1 MRPASDAHQSRLLYE
16 LCALLL
22 TVLRASPDDGAVAR
36 PLLPRHVTPAGV
48 ASMLLGASMA
58 LMLCGSVTFML
69 GFFLMPWVVGLGFL
83 FLFVGF
89 ITNLSG
95 IWRDI
100 ILWPSVAC
108 SASDSPKEA
117 PSPWHMFSKPS
128 FMST

>member
-1 MRPASDAHQSRLLYE
+1 MRPATAADAHQSRLLYE

-22 TVLRASPDDGAVAR
+22 TVLRASPDDMAGAGAR
-36 PLLPRHVTPAGV
+36 PLLPRQVTPAGV

-83 FLFVGF
+83 LLFVGF
-89 ITNLSG
+89 VTNLSG
-95 IWRDI
+95 IWRAI
-100 ILWPSVAC
+100 LLWP

-117 PSPWHMFSKPS
+117 SSPC
-128 FMST
+128 T